1 MVSGVVRREE
11 IVVPGDRVAVVEEF
25 EPKYGF
31 YEDLGIVRSSMVGY
45 PVFDMDKRIVYI
57 EKTLCRYP
65 LPKPGDNVYCLV
77 YEVSDRIAFAH
88 ILKVVGRS
96 KVFQPPFTG
105 ILHISRL
112 KKIKADNMRDIVK
125 PGDNIYA
132 SIVSYCNNV
141 YHLTISGPGFG
152 VILARCPYCGSILE
166 RKEQSLVCVRCNVT
180 EQRRISKYYG
190 NFKVV

>member
-1 MVSGVVRREE
+1 MVNGVVRRGG
-11 IVVPGDRVAVVEEF
+11 IVIPGDRVAVVEEF

-45 PVFDMDKRIVYI
+45 PAFDMDKRTVYI
-57 EKTLCRYP
+57 ERTLCRYP
-65 LPKPGDNVYCLV
+65 LPKPGDNVYCLA

-88 ILKVVGRS
+88 ILKVVGRP

-112 KKIKADNMRDIVK
+112 KKIKADNIKNIVK
-125 PGDNIYA
+125 LGDHVYA

-141 YHLTISGPGFG
+141 YHLTISGPDFG
-152 VILARCPYCGSILE
+152 VILARCPYCGSILD
-166 RKEQSLVCVRCNVT
+166 RKGESLLCARCNVT
-180 EQRRISKYYG
+180 ERRKISRYYG
-190 NFKVV
+190 NLKII

>member
-65 LPKPGDNVYCLV
+65 LPKPGDNIYCLV
-77 YEVSDRIAFAH
+77 YEVNDRIAFAH